1 MATMPTPVDIDR
13 RAIAETTRAWRWYLR
28 RSPRTATRFQGE
40 IDRAVAEI
48 GATPDRWSPHLYGPR
63 AFKLRKFPYLVVYL
77 PSSSLV
83 QVIAVAHGSRRPGY
97 WRRRLP

>member
-1 MATMPTPVDIDR
+1 LAVV
-13 RAIAETTRAWRWYLR
+13 
-28 RSPRTATRFQGE
+28 RSAKTAARFQDQ

-48 GATPDRWSPHLYGPR
+48 GATPDRWSPHLYGTR

-77 PSSSLV
+77 PTANVV
-83 QVIAVAHGSRRPGY
+83 QVIAVAHGLRRPGY